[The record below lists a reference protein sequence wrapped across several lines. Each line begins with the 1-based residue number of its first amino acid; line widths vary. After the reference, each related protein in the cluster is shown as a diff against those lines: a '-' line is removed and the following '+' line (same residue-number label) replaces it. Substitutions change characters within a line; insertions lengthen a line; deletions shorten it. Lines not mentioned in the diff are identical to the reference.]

1 MKPLRVEKNFLD
13 DPALLIEKVPGRLK
27 GSKGPTT
34 SSKSPQ
40 AGRHT
45 MKISQTLI
53 LLAWIANRSEFEF
66 SA

>member
-53 LLAWIANRSEFEF
+53 LLA
-66 SA
+66 